1 MRKATILISQSDNNA
16 PQITVLSST
25 FFGQIT
31 TTRSQEGHS
40 YLTSTVPEFSD
51 AFSPQDQTKCKSRIG
66 DDYDLFITC
75 EDDFIHILTE
85 QNGGGVD
92 GMLNNKII
100 EIIKP

>member
-1 MRKATILISQSDNNA
+1 MRNLTLLISQSDTNA

-31 TTRSQEGHS
+31 PTRSQSGHS
-40 YLTSTVPEFSD
+40 YLTSTVPEFGD
-51 AFSPQDQTKCKSRIG
+51 AYSPQDQTKCKSNIG
-66 DDYDLFITC
+66 DDYDIFVNC